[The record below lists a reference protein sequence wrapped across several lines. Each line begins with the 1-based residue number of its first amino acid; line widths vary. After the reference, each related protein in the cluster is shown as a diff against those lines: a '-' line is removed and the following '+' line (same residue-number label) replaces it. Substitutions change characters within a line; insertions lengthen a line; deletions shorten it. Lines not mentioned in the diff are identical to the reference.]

1 MFLGG
6 GDVGQVSEQCARIRA
21 AAVAESRQPDAIKVI
36 SAMSCVVAKSTDE
49 AQKKR
54 QSILSAQNPD
64 IAAASYAML
73 TGLDPRDDPPYTP
86 MHSLATEMSQIRI
99 LRHGHTTVG
108 EVLEDWHGNGVKPE
122 PLVGTCAGIADTLIA
137 FADDADIDGFVLTPP
152 VQPMGTLD
160 FVNGVLP
167 ELDRRGARSVNDAED
182 KAGGG
187 PKTLRESLFGPG
199 DAWLALDH
207 PGAAFREP
215 SPGRRSGAQGE

>member
-1 MFLGG
+1 M
-6 GDVGQVSEQCARIRA
+6 SC
-21 AAVAESRQPDAIKVI
+21 AVAR
-36 SAMSCVVAKSTDE
+36 STEE
-49 AQKKR
+49 ARKKR
-54 QSILSAQNPD
+54 QSMLSARNPD
-64 IAAASYAML
+64 IAAASYAMFA
-73 TGLDPRDDPPYTP
+73 GPEIGNHPPDMP
-86 MHSLATEMSQIRI
+86 MYSLATEMSQTRI

-122 PLVGTCAGIADTLIA
+122 PLVGTGAEIADTLIA
-137 FADDADIDGFVLTPP
+137 FADDADIDGFVLTPL